1 MLTIFSTPK
10 PFRGHIEI
18 IQRNAIQSWKRLDPG
33 VEVILIGDE
42 GGTAEVA
49 REFGL
54 RHEPTVRRNEH
65 GTKYLGY
72 IFERAEEVARH
83 DLLCYVN
90 CDILLTS
97 DFRAALERVMRWRR
111 NFLMVGRRWDTNI
124 GSPLDFSQP
133 GWEAELRSL
142 ALQQNHQRP
151 PQWIDYFVFTRG
163 LYSKKIPPF
172 VIGRPGWD
180 NWLVW
185 FARASRVSVVD
196 ASRVVIA
203 VHQNHDYSYHPQGE
217 QGVWQGEE
225 AQQNYKLLGGWRRFR
240 TIENA
245 THRLTHD
252 GIQLNLRHW
261 YALAKRAALQES
273 SNTWFAFLNATR
285 RVRHRFGLR
294 QENVRRLSRGSAGAG
309 PGGPGNPQS

>member
-18 IQRNAIQSWKRLDPG
+18 IQRNAIQSWKRLNPG

-42 GGTAEVA
+42 EGTSEMA

-72 IFERAEEVARH
+72 IFDHAEEVARH
-83 DLLCYVN
+83 SLLCYVN

-97 DFRAALERVMRWRR
+97 DFYAALERVMRWRR
-111 NFLMVGRRWDTNI
+111 NFLMVGRRWDTDI
-124 GSPLDFSQP
+124 ATPWDFSQL
-133 GWEAELRSL
+133 GWEAQLRSL
-142 ALQQNHQRP
+142 ALKQNRQRP
-151 PQWIDYFVFTRG
+151 AQWIDYFVFTRG
-163 LYSKKIPPF
+163 LYSNKIPPF

-185 FARASRVSVVD
+185 FARASRVPVVD

-225 AQQNYKLLGGWRRFR
+225 AQRNYALLGGWPCFR
-240 TIENA
+240 TIENT
-245 THRLTHD
+245 THQLTRD
-252 GIQLNLRHW
+252 GIKLNFRHW
-261 YALAKRAALQES
+261 YALAKRASIHES
-273 SNTWFAFLNATR
+273 SGAWFAFLSATR
-285 RVRHRFGLR
+285 SVRHRFGLR
-294 QENVRRLSRGSAGAG
+294 QENIRRLSRGSAGAG
-309 PGGPGNPQS
+309 PGGPGNRPS